1 MADNLLSFKGHLY
14 ARIDKASEKVD
25 FLPAAIKAAK
35 AVSKLGSK
43 NDEKVDNEPTEVV
56 DSANE
61 QVANAV
67 FAISHAIEKAE
78 KELKAVKPVDN
89 AHKAEIRNALN
100 KLQKM
105 TTDVHT
111 IAEMLTD
118 FE

>member
-1 MADNLLSFKGHLY
+1 MSDNLLRFKGQLY
-14 ARIDKASEKVD
+14 AKVDAEKSEKVD

-35 AVSKLGSK
+35 AVSKLGSVAPK
-43 NDEKVDNEPTEVV
+43 SDEAKVTEVV
-56 DSANE
+56 DSGE
-61 QVANAV
+61 HVANAV

-89 AHKAEIRNALN
+89 THKAEIRNALN

-105 TTDVHT
+105 TTDIHT